1 MVVRPDDLV
10 VIKLLAGR
18 IIDRADAAMVLRENR
33 DTFDF
38 DRLHREI
45 KAHGLEGE
53 YRSIW
58 IDAYP
63 GERLPEGF

>member
-1 MVVRPDDLV
+1 
-10 VIKLLAGR
+10 
-18 IIDRADAAMVLRENR
+18 MVLRENR